1 MVVLH
6 LVKTSVGAMWALRLM
21 RELVAQGIEVH
32 VALPCG
38 GPCEA
43 LYREAGITTH
53 DIDFSL
59 RRCAASVRALRQLVD
74 RLRPDIIHS
83 HFVVTTLVMRLAL
96 RRDPTPRI
104 FEVPGPLHLE
114 HLLTRRLELLTAQA
128 CDYWIPTCR
137 WSYERYLRSRV
148 PPERLHLGYYGG
160 EIARERSERG
170 VLRRELGLGPD
181 DLLVGMV
188 AYMYPPKRLLG
199 QCRGLKGHE
208 DFIDAMALLCARH
221 PNLHGVCIGG
231 AWGGAVDYERRIRRY
246 GAEHCPQVTFLG
258 TRRDVATLYR
268 DLDCA
273 VHPSHSEN
281 LGGAG
286 ESLALGVPTVA
297 TTVGG
302 FPDIVIDGWTGLL
315 VPPRSPRELAAAIE
329 RMITDRAYAARLAAA
344 GKRYVERMLDV
355 RETSADVARFYD
367 EVLRRE
373 AHRRK
378 VKQARGR
385 RAAGAEGR

>member
-1 MVVLH
+1 M
-6 LVKTSVGAMWALRLM
+6 
-21 RELVAQGIEVH
+21 
-32 VALPCG
+32 
-38 GPCEA
+38 
-43 LYREAGITTH
+43 
-53 DIDFSL
+53 
-59 RRCAASVRALRQLVD
+59 
-74 RLRPDIIHS
+74 
-83 HFVVTTLVMRLAL
+83 
-96 RRDPTPRI
+96 
-104 FEVPGPLHLE
+104 
-114 HLLTRRLELLTAQA
+114 
-128 CDYWIPTCR
+128 
-137 WSYERYLRSRV
+137 
-148 PPERLHLGYYGG
+148 
-160 EIARERSERG
+160 
-170 VLRRELGLGPD
+170 
-181 DLLVGMV
+181 
-188 AYMYPPKRLLG
+188 
-199 QCRGLKGHE
+199 
-208 DFIDAMALLCARH
+208 
-221 PNLHGVCIGG
+221 
-231 AWGGAVDYERRIRRY
+231 DYERRIRRY